1 MVVKYEEGMEN
12 YIEEIKKEIMEDDD
26 GMKVE

>member
-12 YIEEIKKEIMEDDD
+12 YIEEIKEEIMEDDD